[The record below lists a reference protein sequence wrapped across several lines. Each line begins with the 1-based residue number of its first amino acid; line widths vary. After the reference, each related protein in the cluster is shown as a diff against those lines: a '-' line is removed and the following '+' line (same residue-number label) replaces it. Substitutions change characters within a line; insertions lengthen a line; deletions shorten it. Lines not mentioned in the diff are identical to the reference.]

1 MKKTWLAGSVA
12 AGVILFAAGAS
23 AQVSDDVIKV
33 GVLNDQSSI
42 YADAAG
48 KGSVELARMAAADWG
63 GKLLGKPI
71 EVITADH
78 QNKAD
83 IAVSIARQWYDQ
95 DKVDMI
101 VDLANS
107 AVALAVQEVTRERKR
122 VMIASSVGT
131 SALTNKACSPYGIH
145 YTYDTYSLANS
156 TARAVV
162 KSGGDSWFFV
172 TADYSFGYTLE
183 QDATNVINEL
193 GGKVVGR
200 ARHPL
205 NTADMSSYLL
215 QAQASKSKVV
225 GFANAS
231 GDTINAIK
239 QAVEFGVP
247 QGGQKLAA
255 LLFQIVDVHAVG
267 LKHAQGIYLTEAFY
281 WDLNDETRAFS
292 KRFFDKMGRMPTMVQ
307 AGVYSSVMHYF
318 KAVEAA
324 GTDDADKVMAKM
336 REIKVND
343 FFAKDGYIRPDGRH
357 VHDMYLFQIKK
368 PEESKGPWDYYKLVA
383 TIKGEDAFIP
393 AEKSECPLMKKG

>member
-1 MKKTWLAGSVA
+1 MKNRIKAALA
-12 AGVILFAAGAS
+12 AGGFLVAGQAA

-48 KGSVELARMAAADWG
+48 TASVELVRMAAADMG

-71 EVITADH
+71 QVLGADH

-83 IAVSIARQWYDQ
+83 IGATIARQWYDQ
-95 DKVDMI
+95 EKVDTI

-107 AVALAVQEVTRERKR
+107 AVALAIQEITRERKR
-122 VMIASSVGT
+122 IMIASSVGT
-131 SALTNKACSPYGIH
+131 SAITNKACSPYGIH

-156 TARAVV
+156 TARAIVEQ
-162 KSGGDSWFFV
+162 GGDTWFFV
-172 TADYSFGYTLE
+172 SADYSFGQVLE

-193 GGKVVGR
+193 GGKVLGR
-200 ARHPL
+200 AKHPL
-205 NTADMSSYLL
+205 NSSDLSSFLL
-215 QAQASKSKVV
+215 QAQASKAKVV

-231 GDTINAIK
+231 GDTINSIK
-239 QAVEFGVP
+239 QANEFGIP

-267 LKHAQGIYLTEAFY
+267 LKQAQSIYLTEAFY
-281 WDLNDETRAFS
+281 WDMNDETRAFA
-292 KRFFDKMGRMPTMVQ
+292 KRFFDKNGRMPTMVQ
-307 AGVYSSVMHYF
+307 AGLYSAVMHYF
-318 KAVEAA
+318 KAIEAA
-324 GTDDADKVMAKM
+324 GTDNSDAVMAKM

-343 FFAKDGYIRPDGRH
+343 FFAKGGYIREDGRH

-368 PEESKGPWDYYKLVA
+368 PEESKAPWDYYKLVA
-383 TIKGEDAFIP
+383 TVKGEDAFIP
-393 AEKSECPLMKKG
+393 AAKSECPLMKKG

>member
-1 MKKTWLAGSVA
+1 MKSRLTAALA
-12 AGVILFAAGAS
+12 AGTFMVVGAAQ

-48 KGSVELARMAAADWG
+48 LASVELTRWAAADMG

-71 EVITADH
+71 QVLGADH

-83 IAVSIARQWYDQ
+83 VAATIARQWYDQ
-95 DKVDMI
+95 DKVDTI

-107 AVALAVQEVTRERKR
+107 AVALAIQEITRERKR
-122 VMIASSVGT
+122 IMIASSVGS

-162 KSGGDSWFFV
+162 GRGGDSWFFV
-172 TADYSFGYTLE
+172 SADYSFGQVLE

-193 GGKVVGR
+193 GGKVLGR
-200 ARHPL
+200 AKHPL
-205 NTADMSSYLL
+205 NSPDLSSFLL
-215 QAQASKSKVV
+215 QAQASKAKVV

-231 GDTINAIK
+231 GDTINSIK
-239 QAVEFGVP
+239 QATEFGIP
-247 QGGQKLAA
+247 QGGQLLAA

-267 LKHAQGIYLTEAFY
+267 LKQAQGIYLTEAFY
-281 WDLNDETRAFS
+281 WDMNDETRAFS
-292 KRFFDKMGRMPTMVQ
+292 KRFFDKFNRMPTMVQ
-307 AGVYSSVMHYF
+307 AGLYSAVMHYF

-324 GTDDADKVMAKM
+324 GTDNADAVMAKM
-336 REIKVND
+336 REFRVND
-343 FFAKDGYIRPDGRH
+343 FFAKGGVIREDGRH
-357 VHDMYLFQIKK
+357 VHDMYLFQVKK
-368 PEESKGPWDYYKLVA
+368 PEESKAPWDYYKLVA
-383 TIKGEDAFIP
+383 TVKGEDAFIP
-393 AEKSECPLMKKG
+393 PAKSECPLLKKG

>member
-1 MKKTWLAGSVA
+1 
-12 AGVILFAAGAS
+12 
-23 AQVSDDVIKV
+23 
-33 GVLNDQSSI
+33 
-42 YADAAG
+42 
-48 KGSVELARMAAADWG
+48 
-63 GKLLGKPI
+63 
-71 EVITADH
+71 VITADH

>member
-12 AGVILFAAGAS
+12 AGAILFAAGAS